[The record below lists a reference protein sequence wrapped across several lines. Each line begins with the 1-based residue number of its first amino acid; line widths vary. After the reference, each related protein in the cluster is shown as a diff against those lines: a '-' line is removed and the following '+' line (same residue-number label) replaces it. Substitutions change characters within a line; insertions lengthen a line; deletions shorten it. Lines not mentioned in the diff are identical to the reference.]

1 MTIYMTLFHPNT
13 HEPAG
18 PSSDSG
24 FGSIDEAVA
33 VLGDGY
39 LSRGKR
45 SVTYPGVF
53 ISDYVLTSSS
63 RQVKLPADS

>member
-1 MTIYMTLFHPNT
+1 MTLFLTPFDSDT
-13 HEPAG
+13 EQPTG

-53 ISDYVLTSSS
+53 ISDYMLTSSS

>member
-1 MTIYMTLFHPNT
+1 MTLFLTPFDSDT
-13 HEPAG
+13 KQPTG

-24 FGSIDEAVA
+24 FGSINEAVA
-33 VLGDGY
+33 VLGDAY

-53 ISDYVLTSSS
+53 ISDYVLTPPS